1 MDEELEG
8 VDLVEVEDLGQD
20 EGLLDHGGGQLLDE
34 EAVGGGGGGAGSGFR
49 AGSGPAPIREN
60 PDSLRLGLPDEF
72 RVRRASCLKRGKD
85 GVNVAFNASKIEVA
99 LGFPVS
105 SEVIN
110 IRIFKRDSRILIFKL
125 TGFLSSAVSCGLC
138 LLSAT
143 DNSCFKPG
151 DFFSNTS
158 STKLENA

>member
-20 EGLLDHGGGQLLDE
+20 EGLLDHGGRQLLDK
-34 EAVGGGGGGAGSGFR
+34 EAVGGGGGGSGSGFR
-49 AGSGPAPIREN
+49 AGSGPAPVRED
-60 PDSLRLGLPDEF
+60 PDSLRLGLPDEL

-105 SEVIN
+105 SAN
-110 IRIFKRDSRILIFKL
+110 SNFQTYGIF
-125 TGFLSSAVSCGLC
+125 
-138 LLSAT
+138 
-143 DNSCFKPG
+143 
-151 DFFSNTS
+151 
-158 STKLENA
+158 E